1 MSADIEYLVRLW
13 ESSKLA
19 EADAMQKRRRFEDLI
34 VEALEIPESLDGTEN
49 FDVGNYKLKIVG
61 RLNRKIDAEKLAE
74 IAKENGLSDHLQSL
88 FRWKAEMNVTAWKS
102 AAEAITRPLLGAVT
116 TEPGRP
122 SFSIQIKEQ

>member
-1 MSADIEYLVRLW
+1 MSHDIEYLVREW
-13 ESSKLA
+13 EVSKTDES
-19 EADAMQKRRRFEDLI
+19 EAITRRRRFEDLI
-34 VEALEIPESLDGTEN
+34 VAALEIPESLDGTES
-49 FDVGNYKLKIVG
+49 FDVGQYKLKIVG

-122 SFSIQIKEQ
+122 SFSIQIKEK

>member
-1 MSADIEYLVRLW
+1 MSNDIEYLVRLW

-61 RLNRKIDAEKLAE
+61 RLNRKVNSEKLVELAE
-74 IAKENGLSDHLQSL
+74 ENGLTDHLQSL
-88 FRWKAEMNVTAWKS
+88 FRWKPEINVTAWKS
-102 AAEAITRPLLGAVT
+102 ASEEITRPLLGAVT

>member
-1 MSADIEYLVRLW
+1 MSHDIEHLVRLW
-13 ESSKLA
+13 VSSKLA

-49 FDVGNYKLKIVG
+49 FDIGQYKLKIVG

-74 IAKENGLSDHLQSL
+74 IAKEYGLSDHLQSL

-102 AAEAITRPLLGAVT
+102 AAEAITRPLLDAVT

>member
-1 MSADIEYLVRLW
+1 MSHDIEYLVREW
-13 ESSKLA
+13 EVSKTDES
-19 EADAMQKRRRFEDLI
+19 EAIIRRRRFEALI
-34 VEALEIPESLDGTEN
+34 VAALEIPESLDGTES
-49 FDVGNYKLKIVG
+49 FDVGQYKLKIVG

>member
-1 MSADIEYLVRLW
+1 MSHDIEYLVREW
-13 ESSKLA
+13 EVSKTDES
-19 EADAMQKRRRFEDLI
+19 EAITRRRRFEDLI
-34 VEALEIPESLDGTEN
+34 VAALEIPESLDGTES
-49 FDVGNYKLKIVG
+49 FDVGQYKLKIVG

>member
-1 MSADIEYLVRLW
+1 MSHDIEYLVRLW

-49 FDVGNYKLKIVG
+49 FDIGQYKLKIVG

-74 IAKENGLSDHLQSL
+74 IAKEYGLSDHLQSL

-102 AAEAITRPLLGAVT
+102 AAEAITRPLLDAVT

>member
-1 MSADIEYLVRLW
+1 V
-13 ESSKLA
+13 SSKLA
-19 EADAMQKRRRFEDLI
+19 EADAIQKRRRFEDLI

-49 FDVGNYKLKIVG
+49 FDIGQYKLKIVG

-74 IAKENGLSDHLQSL
+74 IAKEYGLSDHLQSL

-102 AAEAITRPLLGAVT
+102 AAEAITRPLLDAVT

>member
-1 MSADIEYLVRLW
+1 MSHDIEHLVRLW
-13 ESSKLA
+13 VSSKLA
-19 EADAMQKRRRFEDLI
+19 EADAIQKRRRFEDLI

-49 FDVGNYKLKIVG
+49 FDIGQYKLKIVG

-74 IAKENGLSDHLQSL
+74 IAKEYGLSDHLQSL

-102 AAEAITRPLLGAVT
+102 AAEAITRPLLDAVT